1 MAEFID
7 CGTVSIQYDT
17 TGKATISFVIV
28 TDETGELGKTYT
40 SLSFGGVSFT
50 GSIMS
55 ATKKPILGSGDGK
68 GHAWFEWQMTLQG
81 VGN

>member
-7 CGTVSIQYDT
+7 CSTVSIQYDT
-17 TGKATISFVIV
+17 TGRATISFVVV
-28 TDETGELGKTYT
+28 TDSDRLGGTYT
-40 SLSFGGVSFT
+40 SLSFGGISFT

-55 ATKKPILGSGDGK
+55 AVQKPIIGSGDHG
-68 GHAWFEWQMTLQG
+68 GVAWFEWQMTLQG

>member
-17 TGKATISFVIV
+17 TGRATISFVVV
-28 TDETGELGKTYT
+28 TDSDRLSASYT
-40 SLSFGGVSFT
+40 SLSFGGINFIGV
-50 GSIMS
+50 IMS
-55 ATKKPILGSGDGK
+55 AVQRPILGSGDDEEA
-68 GHAWFEWQMTLQG
+68 AWFEWQMTLQG

>member
-7 CGTVSIQYDT
+7 CGTVSIQYDI
-17 TGKATISFVIV
+17 TGKAAISFVVV
-28 TDETGELGKTYT
+28 TDSSSGLTGGYT
-40 SLSFGGVSFT
+40 SLNFGGINFI

-55 ATKKPILGSGDGK
+55 AVQKPIIGSGDGS
-68 GHAWFEWQMTLQG
+68 GAAWFEWQMTLQG

>member
-17 TGKATISFVIV
+17 TGKATISFVVV
-28 TDETGELGKTYT
+28 TDSTRELGGTYT
-40 SLSFGGVSFT
+40 SLDFGGINFT

-55 ATKKPILGSGDGK
+55 AVQKPIIGSGDGS
-68 GHAWFEWQMTLQG
+68 GAAWFEWQMTVQG
-81 VGN
+81 VGT

>member
-7 CGTVSIQYDT
+7 CGTISIQYDT
-17 TGKATISFVIV
+17 TGKAAVSFVV
-28 TDETGELGKTYT
+28 VKQGAGSLNKTYS
-40 SLSFGGVSFT
+40 SLDFGGRTFT

-55 ATKKPILGSGDGK
+55 AVQKPIIGSGDGK
-68 GHAWFEWQMTLQG
+68 GSVWFEWQMQLQG